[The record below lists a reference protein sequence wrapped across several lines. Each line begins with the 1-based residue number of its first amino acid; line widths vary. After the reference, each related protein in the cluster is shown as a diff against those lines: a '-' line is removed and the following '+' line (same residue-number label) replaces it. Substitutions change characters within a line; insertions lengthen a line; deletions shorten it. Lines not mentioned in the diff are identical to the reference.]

1 MYLFYK
7 IKEFIL
13 NNKINLIIGGVLLFL
28 IVISN
33 CSIYYICKNNN
44 KREVIIENNVPVV
57 QSKEEE
63 VQENKVYKIDIKGEV
78 NVPGVYELHE
88 GSRVIDAINIA
99 GGLKEN
105 ADTSV
110 NNLSK
115 YITDEMVIVIY
126 SKDEV
131 SRFKEVLKEEKTEE
145 KQCIIYN
152 EIINND
158 SCKDNIIN
166 DSNNT
171 ESENLSNSEVDIK
184 ISLNTA
190 PLDLLVTIPGVGE
203 SKAKSIIEYR
213 ETKGQFKTIEEV
225 MNVSGIGEALFEKI
239 KDYITI

>member
-33 CSIYYICKNNN
+33 CSIYYICKNND
-44 KREVIIENNVPVV
+44 KREVIIENNIPIV
-57 QSKEEE
+57 QTKEEK
-63 VQENKVYKIDIKGEV
+63 VQEKGIYKIDIKGEV
-78 NVPGVYELHE
+78 NVPGVYELQE
-88 GSRVIDAINIA
+88 GSRIIDAINIA

-131 SRFKEVLKEEKTEE
+131 SRFKEVLKDEKTEE

-158 SCKDNIIN
+158 SCKENIIDDSAN
-166 DSNNT
+166 NENISNN
-171 ESENLSNSEVDIK
+171 EVDIK

-213 ETKGQFKTIEEV
+213 ETKGQFQTIEEV

-239 KDYITI
+239 KDYITV